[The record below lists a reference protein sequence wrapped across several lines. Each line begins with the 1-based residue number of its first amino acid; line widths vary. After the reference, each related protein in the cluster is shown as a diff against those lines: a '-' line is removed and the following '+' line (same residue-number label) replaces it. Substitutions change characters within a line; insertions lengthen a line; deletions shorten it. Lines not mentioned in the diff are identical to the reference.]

1 MGSRGNI
8 STVEEVDC
16 ATTPAGTA
24 VVTLD
29 LDKSSATSESS
40 PSRKVRFEATQEDL
54 ASLRATLLAA
64 AADLDRA
71 VAN

>member
-1 MGSRGNI
+1 MASRGSI
-8 STVEEVDC
+8 PTVEEVDC

-29 LDKSSATSESS
+29 LDKATASSENS

-64 AADLDRA
+64 AEDLDRA
-71 VAN
+71 LAS

>member
-1 MGSRGNI
+1 MGSHGNI
-8 STVEEVDC
+8 PTVEEVDC

-29 LDKSSATSESS
+29 LDKATASGENS

-54 ASLRATLLAA
+54 DSLRATLLAA
-64 AADLDRA
+64 AADLDSM
-71 VAN
+71 VAK